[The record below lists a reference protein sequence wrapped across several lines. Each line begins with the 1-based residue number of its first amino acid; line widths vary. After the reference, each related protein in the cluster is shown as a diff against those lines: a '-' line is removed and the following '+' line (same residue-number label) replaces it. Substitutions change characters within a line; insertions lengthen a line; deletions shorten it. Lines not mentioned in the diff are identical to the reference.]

1 MGPYPCGM
9 STVAEFRAHFPEFQN
24 APETLIQ
31 AKLNEATLEVDPDQW
46 GPKTDSG
53 IRYLTAH
60 KLALSPWG
68 TAARLAVQTKMGTI
82 VTTYQTHYESLVAQV
97 YKGGLVL

>member
-9 STVAEFRAHFPEFQN
+9 PTVAEFRAHFPEFQN
-24 APETLIQ
+24 APEQLIQ
-31 AKLNEATLEVDPDQW
+31 AKLDEAALEVDPDQW
-46 GPKTDSG
+46 GTKTDSG
-53 IRYLTAH
+53 VRYLTAH

-68 TAARLAVQTKMGTI
+68 TAARLAVNGPGGF
-82 VTTYQTHYESLVAQV
+82 VTTYQTHYESLVSQV